1 MDIPPGNITQTEPS
15 GPEDCTGS
23 VAKQVA
29 VQIKLVPES
38 GLLPEKL
45 GEELWRAAGAEQVD
59 LSKEE
64 FAEALETIGAKDNY
78 GLDPGKRAN
87 ERQRE
92 MFWRALNL
100 EELAIAR
107 GCAQGSE
114 AAWRRFL
121 AQYREQLTRAA
132 VEMTGSA
139 ALGEELASALYSE
152 LFGLTEREG
161 RRWSPLL
168 RYSGRGSLMGWLRA
182 ILAQRRVDQYRKIG
196 RETELGE
203 IEPAATI
210 SEQIEPEQLED
221 LRVALK
227 MTLSEA
233 SAEERFLL
241 SAYYLDQHTLHEM
254 SRVLRVHEATI
265 SRKLKRATDRLRKQ
279 LLRTL
284 KERGLSRRAA
294 EEALGTDPRDVD
306 INLRR
311 LLQKSDVDPNSNME
325 GPGRA
330 EISNPGYIRKLTSS
344 VCSWRVQPPHG
355 NKSGCWRTWPNARTA
370 GRLYF

>member
-1 MDIPPGNITQTEPS
+1 VDIPPTNIAQTVSSGAEEPTATVAE
-15 GPEDCTGS
+15 GIALGIAPEN
-23 VAKQVA
+23 
-29 VQIKLVPES
+29 PH
-38 GLLPEKL
+38 LPEML
-45 GEELWRAAGAEQVD
+45 GEELWRVAGSELVEV
-59 LSKEE
+59 SRVE
-64 FAEALETIGAKDNY
+64 FAEALETIGARDNY
-78 GLDPGKRAN
+78 GLDPGKQAN

-92 MFWRALNL
+92 TFWRGLPL

-107 GCAQGSE
+107 GCALGRES
-114 AAWRRFL
+114 AWRRFL

-132 VEMTGSA
+132 IEMTGSA

-203 IEPAATI
+203 IEPAAAV
-210 SEQIEPEQLED
+210 SEQIEPEQLGD
-221 LRVALK
+221 LRAALK

-241 SAYYLDQHTLHEM
+241 SAYYLDQHTLNEM

-265 SRKLKRATDRLRKQ
+265 SRKLKRATERLRKQ

-284 KERGLSRRAA
+284 KARGLSRRAA

-306 INLRR
+306 INLRK
-311 LLQKSDVDPNSNME
+311 LLQKSAGDPIPDKE
-325 GPGRA
+325 GEG
-330 EISNPGYIRKLTSS
+330 
-344 VCSWRVQPPHG
+344 
-355 NKSGCWRTWPNARTA
+355 
-370 GRLYF
+370 

>member
-1 MDIPPGNITQTEPS
+1 VDIPPANITQTESS
-15 GPEDCTGS
+15 GAEDCTAS
-23 VAKQVA
+23 VAKGIA
-29 VQIKLVPES
+29 VEMDLGPERR
-38 GLLPEKL
+38 LLPEML
-45 GEELWRAAGAEQVD
+45 GEELWRVAGAELVEV
-59 LSKEE
+59 SRAE
-64 FAEALETIGAKDNY
+64 FAEALETTGARDNY
-78 GLDPGKRAN
+78 GLDPGKQAN

-92 MFWRALNL
+92 TFWRGLHL

-107 GCAQGSE
+107 GCALGRES
-114 AAWRRFL
+114 AWRRFL

-132 VEMTGSA
+132 IEMTGSA

-203 IEPAATI
+203 IEPAAAV
-210 SEQIEPEQLED
+210 SEQIEPEQLGD

-254 SRVLRVHEATI
+254 SRVLGVHEATI
-265 SRKLKRATDRLRKQ
+265 SRKLKRATERLRKQ

-284 KERGLSRRAA
+284 KARGLSRRAA

-306 INLRR
+306 INLRK
-311 LLQKSDVDPNSNME
+311 LLQKSAGDPIPDKE
-325 GPGRA
+325 GEG
-330 EISNPGYIRKLTSS
+330 
-344 VCSWRVQPPHG
+344 
-355 NKSGCWRTWPNARTA
+355 
-370 GRLYF
+370 

>member
-1 MDIPPGNITQTEPS
+1 MELA
-15 GPEDCTGS
+15 PENR
-23 VAKQVA
+23 
-29 VQIKLVPES
+29 
-38 GLLPEKL
+38 LLPEEL
-45 GEELWRAAGAEQVD
+45 GEELWRVAGAELLEV
-59 LSKEE
+59 SRAE
-64 FAEALETIGAKDNY
+64 FAEALETIGARDNF
-78 GLDPGKRAN
+78 GLDPEKRAN

-92 MFWRALNL
+92 TFWRVLHL
-100 EELAIAR
+100 QELAIAR
-107 GCAQGSE
+107 GCALGRES
-114 AAWRRFL
+114 AWRRFL
-121 AQYREQLTRAA
+121 AQYQEQLIRAA

-139 ALGEELASALYSE
+139 ALGGELASALYSE

-182 ILAQRRVDQYRKIG
+182 ILAQRRVNQYRKIG

-203 IEPAATI
+203 IEPAAAV
-210 SEQIEPEQLED
+210 SEQIEPEQLEG
-221 LRVALK
+221 LRLALK

-265 SRKLKRATDRLRKQ
+265 SRKLKRATERLRKQ

-284 KERGLSRRAA
+284 TARGLSRRAA

-306 INLRR
+306 INLRKF
-311 LLQKSDVDPNSNME
+311 LQKPEGAPISDQE
-325 GPGRA
+325 G
-330 EISNPGYIRKLTSS
+330 KD
-344 VCSWRVQPPHG
+344 
-355 NKSGCWRTWPNARTA
+355 
-370 GRLYF
+370 

>member
-1 MDIPPGNITQTEPS
+1 MDIPPANAQTVSSGAEEPTATVAE
-15 GPEDCTGS
+15 GIALGRELAPEN
-23 VAKQVA
+23 
-29 VQIKLVPES
+29 LR
-38 GLLPEKL
+38 LPEML
-45 GEELWRAAGAEQVD
+45 GEELWRVAGSELVEVSRA
-59 LSKEE
+59 E
-64 FAEALETIGAKDNY
+64 FAEALETIGARDNY
-78 GLDPGKRAN
+78 GLDPEKQAN

-92 MFWRALNL
+92 TFWRGLHL

-107 GCAQGSE
+107 GCALGRES
-114 AAWRRFL
+114 AWRRFL

-132 VEMTGSA
+132 IEMTGSA
-139 ALGEELASALYSE
+139 ALGEELVSAIYSE

-182 ILAQRRVDQYRKIG
+182 VLAQRRVDQYRKIG

-203 IEPAATI
+203 IEPAAAV
-210 SEQIEPEQLED
+210 SEQIEPEKLGD
-221 LRVALK
+221 LRVALT

-265 SRKLKRATDRLRKQ
+265 SRKLKRATERLRKQ
-279 LLRTL
+279 LLGTL
-284 KERGLSRRAA
+284 KGRGLSRRAA

-306 INLRR
+306 INLRK
-311 LLQKSDVDPNSNME
+311 LLQKSAGDPIPDKE
-325 GPGRA
+325 GEG
-330 EISNPGYIRKLTSS
+330 
-344 VCSWRVQPPHG
+344 
-355 NKSGCWRTWPNARTA
+355 
-370 GRLYF
+370 

>member
-1 MDIPPGNITQTEPS
+1 VDIPPANLAQTVSSGAEEPTATVAE
-15 GPEDCTGS
+15 GIALGRELAPED
-23 VAKQVA
+23 
-29 VQIKLVPES
+29 LR
-38 GLLPEKL
+38 LPEML
-45 GEELWRAAGAEQVD
+45 GEELWRVAGSESVEVSRA
-59 LSKEE
+59 E
-64 FAEALETIGAKDNY
+64 FAEALETIGARDNY
-78 GLDPGKRAN
+78 GLDPEKQAN

-92 MFWRALNL
+92 TFWRGLHL

-107 GCAQGSE
+107 GCALGRES
-114 AAWRRFL
+114 AWRRFL

-132 VEMTGSA
+132 IEMTGSA
-139 ALGEELASALYSE
+139 ALGEELVSAIYSE
-152 LFGLTEREG
+152 LFGLTERDG
-161 RRWSPLL
+161 KRCSPLL

-182 ILAQRRVDQYRKIG
+182 VLAQRRVDQYRKIG

-203 IEPAATI
+203 IEPAARV
-210 SEQIEPEQLED
+210 SEQIEPEKLGD

-265 SRKLKRATDRLRKQ
+265 SRKLKRATERLRKQ

-284 KERGLSRRAA
+284 KARGLSRGAA

-306 INLRR
+306 INLRK
-311 LLQKSDVDPNSNME
+311 LLQKSAGDPIPDKE
-325 GPGRA
+325 GEG
-330 EISNPGYIRKLTSS
+330 
-344 VCSWRVQPPHG
+344 
-355 NKSGCWRTWPNARTA
+355 
-370 GRLYF
+370 

>member
-1 MDIPPGNITQTEPS
+1 VDIPPTNIAQTVSSGAEEPTATVAE
-15 GPEDCTGS
+15 GIALGIAPEN
-23 VAKQVA
+23 
-29 VQIKLVPES
+29 PH
-38 GLLPEKL
+38 LPEML
-45 GEELWRAAGAEQVD
+45 GEELWRVAGSELVEV
-59 LSKEE
+59 SRVE
-64 FAEALETIGAKDNY
+64 FAEALETIGARDNY
-78 GLDPGKRAN
+78 GLDPGKQAN

-92 MFWRALNL
+92 TFWRGLHL

-107 GCAQGSE
+107 GCALGRES
-114 AAWRRFL
+114 AWRRFL

-132 VEMTGSA
+132 IEMTGSA

-203 IEPAATI
+203 IEPAAAV
-210 SEQIEPEQLED
+210 SEQIEPEQLGD

-265 SRKLKRATDRLRKQ
+265 SRKLKRATERLRKQ
-279 LLRTL
+279 LLRAL
-284 KERGLSRRAA
+284 KARGLSGHAA

-306 INLRR
+306 INLRK
-311 LLQKSDVDPNSNME
+311 LLQKSAGDPIPDKE
-325 GPGRA
+325 GEG
-330 EISNPGYIRKLTSS
+330 
-344 VCSWRVQPPHG
+344 
-355 NKSGCWRTWPNARTA
+355 
-370 GRLYF
+370 

>member
-1 MDIPPGNITQTEPS
+1 MDIPPANITQSESS
-15 GPEDCTGS
+15 GAEERTAS
-23 VAKQVA
+23 VAEGIA
-29 VQIKLVPES
+29 LGMELAPENR
-38 GLLPEKL
+38 LLPEKL
-45 GEELWRAAGAEQVD
+45 GEELWRVAGAEPVEV
-59 LSKEE
+59 SRAE
-64 FAEALETIGAKDNY
+64 FAEALETIGARDNF
-78 GLDPGKRAN
+78 GLDPEKRAN

-92 MFWRALNL
+92 TFWRALHL

-107 GCAQGSE
+107 GCALGRES
-114 AAWRRFL
+114 AWRRFL
-121 AQYREQLTRAA
+121 AQYQKQLIRAA

-182 ILAQRRVDQYRKIG
+182 ILAQRRVNQYRKIG

-203 IEPAATI
+203 IEPAATV
-210 SEQIEPEQLED
+210 SEQVEAEQLEG
-221 LRVALK
+221 LRLALK

-241 SAYYLDQHTLHEM
+241 SSYYLDQHTLHEM

-265 SRKLKRATDRLRKQ
+265 SRKLRRATERLRKQ

-284 KERGLSRRAA
+284 TARGLSRRAA

-306 INLRR
+306 INLRK
-311 LLQKSDVDPNSNME
+311 LLQKSEGDPISDQE
-325 GPGRA
+325 G
-330 EISNPGYIRKLTSS
+330 KD
-344 VCSWRVQPPHG
+344 
-355 NKSGCWRTWPNARTA
+355 
-370 GRLYF
+370 

>member
-1 MDIPPGNITQTEPS
+1 M
-15 GPEDCTGS
+15 
-23 VAKQVA
+23 
-29 VQIKLVPES
+29 
-38 GLLPEKL
+38 L
-45 GEELWRAAGAEQVD
+45 GEELWRVAGSESVEVSRA
-59 LSKEE
+59 E
-64 FAEALETIGAKDNY
+64 FAEALETIGARDNY
-78 GLDPGKRAN
+78 GLDPEKQAD

-92 MFWRALNL
+92 TFWRGLHL

-107 GCAQGSE
+107 GCALGRES
-114 AAWRRFL
+114 AWRRFL

-132 VEMTGSA
+132 IEMTGSA
-139 ALGEELASALYSE
+139 ALGEELVSAIYSE
-152 LFGLTEREG
+152 LFGLTERDG
-161 RRWSPLL
+161 KRCSPLL

-182 ILAQRRVDQYRKIG
+182 VLAQRRVDQYRKIG

-203 IEPAATI
+203 IEPAAAV
-210 SEQIEPEQLED
+210 SEQIEPEKLGD

-265 SRKLKRATDRLRKQ
+265 SRKLKRATERLRKQ

-284 KERGLSRRAA
+284 KARGLSRGAA

-306 INLRR
+306 INLRK
-311 LLQKSDVDPNSNME
+311 LLQKSASDPIPDKE
-325 GPGRA
+325 GEG
-330 EISNPGYIRKLTSS
+330 
-344 VCSWRVQPPHG
+344 
-355 NKSGCWRTWPNARTA
+355 
-370 GRLYF
+370 